1 DTTGGTFTDASTT
14 IGGNTTIDV
23 NRLTTGSG
31 QQLSLGATS
40 IGAFTL
46 NITGGNTYSLGLG
59 ATTLTGA
66 ATFNPT
72 TANVSIASI
81 TGTNQNLTLGGT
93 STGNT
98 IGAITIGSG
107 TLTKN
112 TASTWTLSGSDTYT
126 GATAISSG
134 TLNQTGTFGNTA
146 IALSGGA
153 LSLQAANAINQN
165 TVTVS
170 GTGALTETVN

>member
-1 DTTGGTFTDASTT
+1 MVGGTTT
-14 IGGNTTIDV
+14 INVDHNTT
-23 NRLTTGSG
+23 NTGSTF
-31 QQLSLGATS
+31 SLGTLG
-40 IGAFTL
+40 IGANTL
-46 NITGGNTYSLGLG
+46 NITGADSYALSIG

-72 TANVSIASI
+72 TANLSIASV

-98 IGAITIGSG
+98 VGAITTGSG
-107 TLTKN
+107 TLMKN

-126 GATAISSG
+126 GATNISSG

-146 IALSGGA
+146 INVSGGT
-153 LSLQAANAINQN
+153 LSLQGANALSQN

-170 GTGALTETVN
+170 VWVP

>member
-1 DTTGGTFTDASTT
+1 MPDPLPLARSTT
-14 IGGNTTIDV
+14 IGGTTTIHVDRASG
-23 NRLTTGSG
+23 NGSG
-31 QQLSLGATS
+31 IQLSLGAVS

-46 NITGGNTYSLGLG
+46 NVTGANTYSLGLG
-59 ATTLTGA
+59 VTTLTGA

-72 TANVSIASI
+72 TANLAIASA
-81 TGTNQNLTLGGT
+81 TGTDQNLTLGGT

-98 IGAITIGSG
+98 IGAITTGSG

-112 TASTWTLSGSDTYT
+112 NTGTWTLSGTDTYT

-146 IALSGGA
+146 IALSGGT
-153 LSLQAANAINQN
+153 L
-165 TVTVS
+165 
-170 GTGALTETVN
+170 